1 MLKEAKRKLSQ
12 LPLPTC
18 LLPPRAPSPS
28 LPQPREFLQG
38 LGSGQ
43 SILFGN
49 MGTSSDQDKD
59 GDHQMPKGLR
69 WERKNQDQLGQ
80 GEDFVLLAQAR
91 TCLTY
96 L

>member
-59 GDHQMPKGLR
+59 GDHQMPKGF
-69 WERKNQDQLGQ
+69 EVGKKKSGSA
-80 GEDFVLLAQAR
+80 GAG
-91 TCLTY
+91 
-96 L
+96 